1 MNEKI
6 SNMYIEYS
14 KLKNSFASEVTKMT
28 SKVINIYMKDLKPE
42 VSEFELDK
50 LEKIDEEEIIE
61 DDTKKL
67 QELMKMLGDVN
78 GRIYQGASEVDNS
91 SQVSEPIP

>member
-1 MNEKI
+1 
-6 SNMYIEYS
+6 
-14 KLKNSFASEVTKMT
+14 MT

-42 VSEFELDK
+42 VSEFELAK

-67 QELMKMLGDVN
+67 QELMKVLGGIS
-78 GRIYQGASEVDNS
+78 GRIYEGVGEVNNS
-91 SQVSEPIP
+91 SQVSKPTT

>member
-1 MNEKI
+1 
-6 SNMYIEYS
+6 
-14 KLKNSFASEVTKMT
+14 
-28 SKVINIYMKDLKPE
+28 MKDLKPE

>member
-1 MNEKI
+1 
-6 SNMYIEYS
+6 
-14 KLKNSFASEVTKMT
+14 MT